1 MAIAFVVLAPLF
13 TRLWA
18 LLRLRRDGM
27 AIYIVAVR
35 PGIFLDHH
43 RITASSL
50 GFGGFHQ
57 LPRRRGKSDYLP
69 G

>member
-1 MAIAFVVLAPLF
+1 
-13 TRLWA
+13 
-18 LLRLRRDGM
+18 M